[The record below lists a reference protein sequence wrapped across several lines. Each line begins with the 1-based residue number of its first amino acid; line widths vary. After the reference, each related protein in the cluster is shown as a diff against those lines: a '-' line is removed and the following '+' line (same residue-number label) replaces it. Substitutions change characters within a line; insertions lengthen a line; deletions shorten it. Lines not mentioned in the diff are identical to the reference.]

1 MSKEERC
8 PVCSGTG
15 LHISG
20 MSNCV
25 ACKGSGWKD
34 GKVPEEMQ
42 KPKDVPSQKVEVA
55 EDGAEILK
63 EEGICPNCSASLS
76 FNDEGVSYCEEC
88 GWPDI
93 RPSEEKDNAP
103 PTAKREGNVTAKL
116 SDMVKTLPEKYQ
128 QIFNNQYKNGVD
140 SLEGKDLEMATLKYQ
155 RLKALYEKG

>member
-34 GKVPEEMQ
+34 GKVPEELQ
-42 KPKDVPSQKVEVA
+42 KHKDVPFQKVEVE
-55 EDGAEILK
+55 EDGAKTFK
-63 EEGICPNCSASLS
+63 EEGICPHCSASLS

-93 RPSEEKDNAP
+93 QPSREKEDSLP
-103 PTAKREGNVTAKL
+103 MPQREGNVTAKL

>member
-20 MSNCV
+20 RSNCV

-34 GKVPEEMQ
+34 GKVPAELQ
-42 KPKDVPSQKVEVA
+42 KPKDIPPQKVGVG
-55 EDGAEILK
+55 EDGAENI
-63 EEGICPNCSASLS
+63 EWEGNCPNCSTPLS
-76 FNDEGVSYCEEC
+76 FNDEGVSYCEDC

-103 PTAKREGNVTAKL
+103 SVAQREGNVTAKL
-116 SDMVKTLPEKYQ
+116 SDLVKTLPEKYAR
-128 QIFNNQYKNGVD
+128 IFNNQYPNGVD
-140 SLEGKDLEMATLKYQ
+140 HLTGKDLENAALKYQ
-155 RLKALYEKG
+155 RLKALHEKS